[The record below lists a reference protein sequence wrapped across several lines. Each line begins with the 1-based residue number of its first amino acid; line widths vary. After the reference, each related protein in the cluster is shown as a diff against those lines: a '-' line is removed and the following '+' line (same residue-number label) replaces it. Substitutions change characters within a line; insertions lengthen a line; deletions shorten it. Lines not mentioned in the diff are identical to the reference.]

1 MVEAP
6 AILDASALIA
16 WLRDEP
22 GGKGVGKLL
31 PDSIMSAL
39 NWTETLEVLAE
50 FGVGHEQARAAF
62 PMIEVVAF
70 SEPQAALT
78 AALRPTT
85 RDLGLSLAD
94 RACLSLAMLRD
105 RRVYTADRAWG
116 RLDIGVEVELIR

>member
-1 MVEAP
+1 MSEAP

-22 GGKGVGKLL
+22 GGRSVGQLL

-50 FGVGHEQARAAF
+50 FGVGHDQARAAL
-62 PMIEVVAF
+62 PMLEVVAF
-70 SEPQAALT
+70 SEPHAALT

-105 RRVYTADRAWG
+105 HPVYTADRAWAG
-116 RLDIGVEVELIR
+116 LDVGVTIELIR

>member
-1 MVEAP
+1 LSETP

-16 WLRDEP
+16 WLHEEP
-22 GGKGVGKLL
+22 GGKAVEGLL
-31 PDSIMSAL
+31 AGSIISAL
-39 NWTETLEVLAE
+39 NWSETLEALAE
-50 FGVGHEQARAAF
+50 FGVGHEQARAAL

-105 RRVYTADRAWG
+105 CVVYTADRAWAG
-116 RLDIGVEVELIR
+116 LDVGVEVELIR